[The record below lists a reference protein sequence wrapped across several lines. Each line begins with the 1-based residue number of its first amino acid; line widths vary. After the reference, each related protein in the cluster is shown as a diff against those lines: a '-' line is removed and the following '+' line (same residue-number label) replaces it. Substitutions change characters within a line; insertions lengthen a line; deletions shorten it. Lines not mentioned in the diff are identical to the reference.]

1 MLKYHLWKRPVTLAL
16 AFYLLFSST
25 GLDTVAMQ
33 DPADTLPGTEVRE
46 QLQISDEAT
55 GSDGAGPLLEN
66 QESPAESTGEELSLI
81 HI

>member
-33 DPADTLPGTEVRE
+33 DPADTLPGTDVR
-46 QLQISDEAT
+46 
-55 GSDGAGPLLEN
+55 
-66 QESPAESTGEELSLI
+66 
-81 HI
+81 